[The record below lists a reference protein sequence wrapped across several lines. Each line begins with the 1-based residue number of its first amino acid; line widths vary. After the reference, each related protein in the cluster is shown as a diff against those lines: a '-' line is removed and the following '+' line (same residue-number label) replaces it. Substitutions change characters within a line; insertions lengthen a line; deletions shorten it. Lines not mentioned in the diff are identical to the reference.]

1 MKETVC
7 TVSEVIWAARN
18 DPVNLHALVVLDK
31 VVYK

>member
-1 MKETVC
+1 MKQTVC
-7 TVSEVIWAARN
+7 TESAARN